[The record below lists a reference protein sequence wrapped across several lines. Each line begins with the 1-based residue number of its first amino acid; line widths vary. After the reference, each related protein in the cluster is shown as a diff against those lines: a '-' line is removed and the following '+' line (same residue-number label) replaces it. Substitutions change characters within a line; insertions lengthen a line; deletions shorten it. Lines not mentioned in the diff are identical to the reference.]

1 MIILDENKI
10 NRTDKEKLFID
21 DIQNKELVIKSIK
34 NELAFFR
41 QLRGYNNGLD
51 NNRLYQLDK
60 CFNQGKDRLKHNFSN
75 SVGYHRWNITDEE
88 LFNLKLYYNVYDRKF
103 QYKKQFGKTA
113 ITVFIQVDELDFSL
127 GSPAIAIAEY
137 CVNMSAHKRD
147 NRRVV

>member
-10 NRTDKEKLFID
+10 NRTDKEKLFIE
-21 DIQNKELVIKSIK
+21 DIQNKELVIKSIE

-88 LFNLKLYYNVYDRKF
+88 LFEEIEIPFLSSSSINPWTYSSFALINSS
-103 QYKKQFGKTA
+103 
-113 ITVFIQVDELDFSL
+113 TVS
-127 GSPAIAIAEY
+127 SPALI
-137 CVNMSAHKRD
+137 
-147 NRRVV
+147 